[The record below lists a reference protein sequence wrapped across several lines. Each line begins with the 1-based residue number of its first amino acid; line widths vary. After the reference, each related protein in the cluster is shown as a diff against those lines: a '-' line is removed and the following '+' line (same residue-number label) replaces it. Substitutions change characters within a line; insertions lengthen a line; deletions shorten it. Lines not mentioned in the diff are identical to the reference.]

1 MKILCNLNLFSL
13 NQIIYLVDNNEK
25 VKEIAT
31 VSMTQIPK
39 AINELCNEYSVNK
52 VIMSGYGVYAKEI
65 SKDITEYNLSHYNN
79 HNIEIEVI

>member
-31 VSMTQIPK
+31 VSMT
-39 AINELCNEYSVNK
+39 
-52 VIMSGYGVYAKEI
+52 
-65 SKDITEYNLSHYNN
+65 
-79 HNIEIEVI
+79 